1 MTSIAL
7 FDRAEKFSSRNAVIS
22 DGQTFTYGQVLDR
35 SAKAATKL
43 LAGKAD
49 LDGAR
54 VAFLVPPGI
63 RYVQVQWGVWRA
75 GGVVVPLSTHHPVP
89 ELAYLIDDSKATI
102 VVAGAEYADL
112 LRPLAAERKLPFYL
126 DTELL
131 DVAAGKLPA
140 VDVSRPAMLIYTSGT
155 TSKPKGV
162 LTTHA
167 IIDAQ
172 VRSLVKAW
180 EWTQDD
186 HILHVLP
193 LHHIHGIVNVL
204 GCALYSGALC
214 EFLEKFD
221 PTQVWDRF
229 IKGDGLTLFMAVPTV
244 YSRLTGAWEQGDDQ
258 RKAAMKAA
266 CQKLRLMVS
275 GSAALPVSTLEKW
288 REVSGHTLLERYG
301 MTEIGMALSNPYK
314 GERRPGSVGIA
325 LPYVEARLI
334 DDGGKVITEE
344 NIPGEIQVKGETVFQ
359 EYYGKP
365 EATKASFTDD
375 GWFKTGDVAQLE
387 RGYYRILGRASSD
400 ILKTGGYKVSAL
412 EIEEVLREHPK
423 LADCAVVGLEDVE
436 WGQKVCLC
444 AVVKPGQ
451 AVELAEI
458 RAWAKERLAVYKVPS
473 VLKIMDGFPR
483 NAMGKVNKGQ
493 LVKSVS

>member
-1 MTSIAL
+1 MAIQL
-7 FDRAEKFSSRNAVIS
+7 FERAKGFGDRLAVIS
-22 DGQTFTYGQVLDR
+22 DGRRFTYWQVLDR
-35 SAKAATKL
+35 SGRVATKL
-43 LAGKAD
+43 LNGKKD

-63 RYVQVQWGVWRA
+63 RYVAVQWAVWRA

-102 VVAGAEYADL
+102 VVAGPEYAEL
-112 LRPLAAERKLPFYL
+112 LRPLAAERNLPFYL
-126 DTELL
+126 DEDLADCQSGQL
-131 DVAAGKLPA
+131 PDVGM
-140 VDVSRPAMLIYTSGT
+140 SRPAMLIYTSGT

-180 EWTQDD
+180 EWSQDD

-204 GCALYSGALC
+204 GCALYSGAVC

-244 YSRLTGAWEQGDDQ
+244 YSRLTGAWEQADDA

-266 CQKLRLMVS
+266 CQRLRLMVS

-334 DDGGKVITEE
+334 DDAGKAITQE
-344 NIPGEIQVKGETVFQ
+344 NTPGEIQVKGETVFQ

-365 EATKASFTDD
+365 EATKTSFTDD

-423 LADCAVVGLEDVE
+423 LADCAVVGLDDVE

-444 AVVKPGQ
+444 AVMKPG
-451 AVELAEI
+451 ASVDLAEI

-473 VLKIMDGFPR
+473 VLKVVEGFPR